1 MPNQGEI
8 RLSTGKTQQVSLIVT
23 NISLRVL
30 SPEALRG
37 ETVAAAAEI
46 ADDAETP
53 SHTTTDKDE
62 EVCPPV
68 AAIVGLAGDHR
79 VESTSRSKI
88 SLQRKRRRVGPLSS
102 SSDEDE
108 EDVRSIK
115 PRGKEGKEDVGRKKL
130 KLTAVNCRV
139 ENLQPSPLSVAPQ
152 AGTAVSPQAAPWER
166 KEMVEDQFQDRTGS
180 NLKRV
185 WGEQ

>member
-1 MPNQGEI
+1 MPNQGGI
-8 RLSTGKTQQVSLIVT
+8 LLSTGKTQQVSLIVT

-53 SHTTTDKDE
+53 SHTTTDEDE
-62 EVCPPV
+62 EVIPHV

-115 PRGKEGKEDVGRKKL
+115 PRGKKGKEDVGRKKL
-130 KLTAVNCRV
+130 KLRAVKCRV
-139 ENLQPSPLSVAPQ
+139 ENLNPAPLSVAARVNEEGKVSSWLTVSTEQYKQ
-152 AGTAVSPQAAPWER
+152 AEWRPLIGRDTAI
-166 KEMVEDQFQDRTGS
+166 
-180 NLKRV
+180 
-185 WGEQ
+185 